1 MSLVPASRAALR
13 PPLPFVRK
21 SVFSPSS
28 TPSCLVHSFQTK
40 TEGSCSGDAPWFPR
54 NCSSPRKSPN
64 SHCSPAAL
72 RESWSSRTP
81 ALSYG
86 QGQAAFST
94 SRDVSSSRDL
104 HILSSASS
112 DIVENL
118 AAECFL
124 ADVLGRGRGLV
135 TSVAGSGTKRDEA
148 QTQRAGFRAPLL
160 FLWRNDKTIVIGRH
174 QNAWSECNIQKM
186 EENGVKLARRYTG
199 GGAVY
204 QDLGNTCFTFLDPLA
219 MHNKERNNRIIL
231 RALEK
236 AFGIAGAASG
246 RNDLVAA
253 DGRKFSGAAYSKL
266 PHGWLHH
273 GTVMREVDCEALG
286 RYLTPSKEKLESKS
300 VRSVAARVVNLK
312 TLHAGITHENLC
324 SAIVDSFV
332 EEYGSAAAEDVVR
345 GMEPVEK
352 LRIEGTES
360 CMRDHPVFRNHVETL
375 SNWEWRY
382 GHSPAFERALSRR
395 FPWGTFDVHVN
406 VSQGSVTDV
415 KVFSDCLFPDLVDA
429 FTEAIRGCRFTES
442 ELKRA
447 ILAIKLEKVSPELDS
462 HLREFADWLSTATQ
476 E

>member
-1 MSLVPASRAALR
+1 
-13 PPLPFVRK
+13 
-21 SVFSPSS
+21 
-28 TPSCLVHSFQTK
+28 
-40 TEGSCSGDAPWFPR
+40 
-54 NCSSPRKSPN
+54 
-64 SHCSPAAL
+64 
-72 RESWSSRTP
+72 
-81 ALSYG
+81 
-86 QGQAAFST
+86 
-94 SRDVSSSRDL
+94 
-104 HILSSASS
+104 
-112 DIVENL
+112 
-118 AAECFL
+118 
-124 ADVLGRGRGLV
+124 
-135 TSVAGSGTKRDEA
+135 
-148 QTQRAGFRAPLL
+148 
-160 FLWRNDKTIVIGRH
+160 
-174 QNAWSECNIQKM
+174 
-186 EENGVKLARRYTG
+186 
-199 GGAVY
+199 
-204 QDLGNTCFTFLDPLA
+204 
-219 MHNKERNNRIIL
+219 
-231 RALEK
+231 
-236 AFGIAGAASG
+236 
-246 RNDLVAA
+246 
-253 DGRKFSGAAYSKL
+253 
-266 PHGWLHH
+266 
-273 GTVMREVDCEALG
+273 MREVDCEALG